1 MTKALMLFHDNLR
14 SEETRRAL
22 ERLVGA
28 APVPPETACHGHKS
42 GLPQMPDTQLP
53 IFIMFDMIFV
63 ALRRTEK
70 SPEKFVA
77 PLQGIYA
84 RMQKQAG

>member
-1 MTKALMLFHDNLR
+1 
-14 SEETRRAL
+14 
-22 ERLVGA
+22 
-28 APVPPETACHGHKS
+28 
-42 GLPQMPDTQLP
+42 MPDTQLP

-63 ALRRTEK
+63 ALRRTESMK

>member
-1 MTKALMLFHDNLR
+1 
-14 SEETRRAL
+14 
-22 ERLVGA
+22 
-28 APVPPETACHGHKS
+28 
-42 GLPQMPDTQLP
+42 MPDTQLP

>member
-1 MTKALMLFHDNLR
+1 MDTSPAC
-14 SEETRRAL
+14 RATDL
-22 ERLVGA
+22 HHV
-28 APVPPETACHGHKS
+28 
-42 GLPQMPDTQLP
+42 Q
-53 IFIMFDMIFV
+53 
-63 ALRRTEK
+63 RRTEK

>member
-1 MTKALMLFHDNLR
+1 
-14 SEETRRAL
+14 
-22 ERLVGA
+22 
-28 APVPPETACHGHKS
+28 
-42 GLPQMPDTQLP
+42 
-53 IFIMFDMIFV
+53 MFDMIFV